1 MGNDEFDEVVSQ
13 EDSET
18 KNEQEWAL
26 RVEEIL
32 RQWLL
37 DQPYSAKLAFVL
49 LDGCRL
55 ADDRTRCVFR
65 EISEKYKAEVIRAA
79 EELPGTLVNMEI
91 LLTGIAS
98 DMLHSEER
106 MSELPQ
112 KDESDKHE
120 T

>member
-1 MGNDEFDEVVSQ
+1 MGSEEFDEVVSQ

-18 KNEQEWAL
+18 KNERQWAL
-26 RVEEIL
+26 RVEKIL
-32 RQWLL
+32 RQWLF

-55 ADDRTRCVFR
+55 ADERTQSLFR
-65 EISEKYKAEVIRAA
+65 EITEKYKAEVISAA
-79 EELPGTLVNMEI
+79 EELPGTLVNTEI

-106 MSELPQ
+106 MSEVP
-112 KDESDKHE
+112 DEEPGQHE

>member
-1 MGNDEFDEVVSQ
+1 MGNDELEEVVSQ
-13 EDSET
+13 EGSET

-32 RQWLL
+32 RQWLI

-55 ADDRTRCVFR
+55 ADHRTQCLFR
-65 EISEKYKAEVIRAA
+65 EITEKYKAEVISAA
-79 EELPGTLVNMEI
+79 EELPGTLVNTEI

-106 MSELPQ
+106 MPDLPQ
-112 KDESDKHE
+112 KDESDRHE